1 MRGAAAAVRF
11 GPWKG
16 SAEIYWTFQKSTEI
30 WRLTQFHCKK
40 VQVLQAVECE
50 SEVVVVPLY
59 WSQHSPGREYLDLAA
74 ATRPCWF
81 ELLGDSC
88 LTRRE
93 IRSFGSEAVALLVGQ
108 SCDFDLYD
116 LTNFDDKF
124 SSISILLAVNTVEIE
139 VRWWSWALELPDEA
153 DEDCDNPFWHQEQ
166 IWR

>member
-16 SAEIYWTFQKSTEI
+16 STEIYWTFQKSTEI

-50 SEVVVVPLY
+50 KPALPRTRISRLGC
-59 WSQHSPGREYLDLAA
+59 SHSAVLIWAGRQ
-74 ATRPCWF
+74 
-81 ELLGDSC
+81 

-93 IRSFGSEAVALLVGQ
+93 IRSFGSKAVELVGQ
-108 SCDFDLYD
+108 SCDFDSVWLYD
-116 LTNFDDKF
+116 LTNFDCKF